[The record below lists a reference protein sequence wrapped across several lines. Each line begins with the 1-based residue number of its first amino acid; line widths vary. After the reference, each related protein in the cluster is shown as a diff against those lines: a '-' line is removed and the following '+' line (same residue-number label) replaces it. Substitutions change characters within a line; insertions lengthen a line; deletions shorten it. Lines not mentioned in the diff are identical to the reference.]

1 MPVDNMKDLKISSR
15 IFSSILSLLDG
26 YTDANMP
33 ALDYLS
39 SNENKI
45 LCQEEEYE
53 SVVETFLTVV
63 QRRHFLTDV
72 ANYFYCLGKRRDRSD
87 QNSLIILIHLTV
99 SVLDSNNKDGMISIL
114 QMETLK
120 KALNFLKFFNRRSIE
135 EDLFLAG
142 CQYFEEN
149 YVLQNII
156 LNMRENKILLKEMLA
171 DFEQKLESTKE
182 ETHRK
187 LTIPVSPRLNFN
199 YRSPPPPCN
208 TPLERKLQSPRS
220 VPPSTYFSPKIKNV
234 LKSLQERNREQSLQT
249 LSFAN
254 ESFSKLSDSVK
265 NVQHHSCS
273 CDKTEPVA
281 PLRRVIKIDLK
292 KDVPI
297 RKNAATILREASRV
311 MKEEEREI
319 QRVNDLM
326 SGAANYMKYEE
337 LMEQI
342 RASEQQAQLEELEKK
357 HLQGQLTREEAILA
371 RQALLEANKARKA
384 QFDLEKK
391 ETEEFLKEMRRNH
404 EEKMKEMIEK
414 TQQIQKNIS
423 EKKKNIINEKQKIAQ
438 EVTETSRQLYEA
450 AILKHKEELEKRIE
464 IIKEIKALASLK
476 DLQENKFD
484 PTETMNIGLLCE
496 MSLTEL
502 YERLQINRA
511 SLEEEIKN
519 RQMCI
524 RKQRRKQQQFL
535 IETEQFIESC
545 RQQKKLINNM
555 VAEKQKPNKAKE
567 ESPEIIELREK
578 LQNARLKRLEL
589 QKNKC

>member
-1 MPVDNMKDLKISSR
+1 
-15 IFSSILSLLDG
+15 
-26 YTDANMP
+26 
-33 ALDYLS
+33 
-39 SNENKI
+39 
-45 LCQEEEYE
+45 
-53 SVVETFLTVV
+53 
-63 QRRHFLTDV
+63 
-72 ANYFYCLGKRRDRSD
+72 
-87 QNSLIILIHLTV
+87 
-99 SVLDSNNKDGMISIL
+99 
-114 QMETLK
+114 
-120 KALNFLKFFNRRSIE
+120 
-135 EDLFLAG
+135 
-142 CQYFEEN
+142 
-149 YVLQNII
+149 
-156 LNMRENKILLKEMLA
+156 
-171 DFEQKLESTKE
+171 
-182 ETHRK
+182 
-187 LTIPVSPRLNFN
+187 
-199 YRSPPPPCN
+199 
-208 TPLERKLQSPRS
+208 
-220 VPPSTYFSPKIKNV
+220 
-234 LKSLQERNREQSLQT
+234 
-249 LSFAN
+249 
-254 ESFSKLSDSVK
+254 
-265 NVQHHSCS
+265 
-273 CDKTEPVA
+273 
-281 PLRRVIKIDLK
+281 KIDLK

-342 RASEQQAQLEELEKK
+342 RASEQHAQLEELEKK

-384 QFDLEKK
+384 QFDFEKK
-391 ETEEFLKEMRRNH
+391 ETEEFLKEMRKNH
-404 EEKMKEMIEK
+404 EEKIKEMIEK

-555 VAEKQKPNKAKE
+555 VAEKKKPNKAKE

-578 LQNARLKRLEL
+578 LQKARLKRLEL

>member
-1 MPVDNMKDLKISSR
+1 MKDLKISSQ
-15 IFSSILSLLDG
+15 IFTSTLSLLDG

-39 SNENKI
+39 SNENKF

-53 SVVETFLTVV
+53 SVVETFLTVI

-72 ANYFYCLGKRRDRSD
+72 ANYFYCLGKRRTRSD

-99 SVLDSNNKDGMISIL
+99 SVLDDNNKDGMISIL
-114 QMETLK
+114 HMETLK
-120 KALNFLKFFNRRSIE
+120 KAVNFLKFFNRRSIE

-149 YVLQNII
+149 YVLQNMI
-156 LNMRENKILLKEMLA
+156 LNMRENKVLLKEMLA
-171 DFEQKLESTKE
+171 YFEQELESTRE
-182 ETHRK
+182 DTQRK
-187 LTIPVSPRLNFN
+187 LTVPVSPRLNFS

-208 TPLERKLQSPRS
+208 TPMEKKLQSPKS
-220 VPPSTYFSPKIKNV
+220 VPRSTYFNPKINNV
-234 LKSLQERNREQSLQT
+234 LKSLQEKNKEQSQQALN
-249 LSFAN
+249 FAN
-254 ESFSKLSDSVK
+254 ESFSKFSESVK

-281 PLRRVIKIDLK
+281 PPRRVIKVDLK

-337 LMEQI
+337 LVEQI
-342 RASEQQAQLEELEKK
+342 RISEQQAQLEELEKK

-391 ETEEFLKEMRRNH
+391 ETEEFLKQMRQNH

-414 TQQIQKNIS
+414 TQQIQKNIT

-450 AILKHKEELEKRIE
+450 AVLKHKEELEKRIE

-476 DLQENKFD
+476 DLQETKFD

-496 MSLTEL
+496 MSLIEL

-555 VAEKQKPNKAKE
+555 VAEKHKLNKVKQ
-567 ESPEIIELREK
+567 ESPDITELREK
-578 LQNARLKRLEL
+578 LQKARLKRLEI
-589 QKNKC
+589 Q